1 MWEDELLKRNIAV
14 TTGKTKTVDLP
25 IVEDDDEKDCIKIWH
40 DAFTSTFVNAVGK
53 TQYNPFPK
61 GPPSYQQLAKYG
73 NDFWCRL
80 LDGNLT
86 LDVDNFGDQLKVLLS
101 IRTKDDLQF
110 SIVMY
115 LYADDNRDLIE
126 FATFDNSR
134 VLKYRILQKSL
145 LNNFYSTEKIVSGS
159 DFASFILA
167 NIRMI
172 RKATEPKRSNLENL
186 TDSLTLA
193 FSWFNKRD
201 EGYAMKSDFVTKS
214 LVSRTKGKTKT
225 VDLPIIEDDEE
236 DCVQQWVDFM
246 NNLLSENSVSRED
259 LLKHGDNDFWCKMK
273 TLEAVT
279 FDAGWDNNNN
289 KSGITGIKY
298 TMNYSTYLFI
308 GVKLDEHTTEDYKP
322 TFSTF
327 IQLSVGGDGKPS
339 YQVVSEK
346 EPFKPNLKQYTE
358 EGREWYTSRLYKD
371 GWLYEGWWKE
381 TAGIRKHPSSDFLE
395 FINDTMSMLHANAT
409 GFLTTQDKALEAE
422 LSFIIH
428 WDEWIFE
435 KNYEFNDKRF
445 VKSLVTTT
453 TGKTKTVDLPL
464 VEDDT
469 NCRQELEQ
477 IINDFFEVG
486 AKYLTRPNTN
496 VSLHEIPEE
505 ICCEVLELI
514 QTGGSRGYAVR
525 RSGTINEKYTYINFF
540 AGKDDL
546 IIKFSWRFLVDIRWT
561 KKPFESVLDFCVT
574 NHGKMVGKG
583 KCYGYES
590 PFDYTGIIYRPN
602 WRARGEVPFLNL
614 DNASKAFNR
623 WVSFSRDIYQFFKN
637 LGWSPE
643 TVMDDVANDVAD
655 WVQFMAREHNSD
667 FL

>member
-25 IVEDDDEKDCIKIWH
+25 LIEEDDEKDCIKIWH
-40 DAFTSTFVNAVGK
+40 DAFTSVKVNVIGK
-53 TQYNPFPK
+53 AQYSPFPK

-86 LDVDNFGDQLKVLLS
+86 ILVDDFGDHLEILLS
-101 IRTKDDLQF
+101 MQTEEEDIEF
-110 SIVMY
+110 SVGIY

-126 FATFDNSR
+126 FAVFDKSR
-134 VLKYRILQKSL
+134 KGLKYRILQNSTL
-145 LNNFYSTEKIVSGS
+145 GDFYRTEKIVSGS

-167 NIRMI
+167 NIRII
-172 RKATEPKRSNLENL
+172 RKATQKKSMNLENL
-186 TDSLTLA
+186 TQKLSLA
-193 FSWFNKRD
+193 YSWFNKRD
-201 EGYAMKSDFVTKS
+201 EGYVMKSDFVTKS

-225 VDLPIIEDDEE
+225 VDLPIVEDDEE

-246 NNLLSENSVSRED
+246 NDLLSKNSVSRED

-273 TLEAVT
+273 TLEAVM
-279 FDAGWDNNNN
+279 FDSGWNNNNN
-289 KSGITGIKY
+289 KSGITGVKY
-298 TMNYSTYLFI
+298 TLNYSTYLFI

-358 EGREWYTSRLYKD
+358 EGREWYTSRLYTDLKI
-371 GWLYEGWWKE
+371 YEGWWKE

-395 FINDTMSMLHANAT
+395 FINDTMSMLHANAK
-409 GFLTTQDKALEAE
+409 GFLTTQDEALAAE
-422 LSFIIH
+422 LFFIIN
-428 WDEWIFE
+428 WDRWIFQ

-477 IINDFFEVG
+477 ILNDFFEVG
-486 AKYLTRPNTN
+486 TKFLTRAKPNP
-496 VSLHEIPEE
+496 SLHNIPEE
-505 ICCEVLELI
+505 VCCEILKCI
-514 QTGGSRGYAVR
+514 KTGGKGYAVKR
-525 RSGTINEKYTYINFF
+525 KGEINEKFTTIDFVVGN
-540 AGKDDL
+540 DDVL
-546 IIKFSWRFLVDIRWT
+546 VRFGWKFLVDVRFVT
-561 KKPFESVLDFCVT
+561 KPFKSVLYLDIAAF
-574 NHGKMVGKG
+574 GKMSSAKS
-583 KCYGYES
+583 YMYNS
-590 PFDYTGIIYRPN
+590 DFNYTDIIYRPN
-602 WRARGEVPFLNL
+602 WKARGEAPFNNL
-614 DNASKAFNR
+614 DNASKLYNR
-623 WVSFSRDIYQFFKN
+623 WMSFSLRIYQFFKN

-655 WVQFMAREHNSD
+655 WVQFMGREQ
-667 FL
+667 